1 MSAQSLITQRDAL
14 LEQLGHCIEYIDQ
27 LENSIDRLSVD
38 AVYEDMPETEL
49 DFADA
54 CNLFSKLNDG
64 E

>member
-1 MSAQSLITQRDAL
+1 MSVQSLIAQRDAL

-27 LENSIDRLSVD
+27 LENSIDRLSVE
-38 AVYEDMPETEL
+38 AVYEYMPETEL

-54 CNLFSKLNDG
+54 CKLFSKLNDG